1 MLELL
6 VSPAVTDSGGED
18 LRGDTRAAE
27 SCSGVQRAAEVGR
40 CSVRIDCAVCA
51 DGRAGGRL
59 ETDYT

>member
-27 SCSGVQRAAEVGR
+27 SCRRMQRAAEVGG
-40 CSVRIDCAVCA
+40 CSVRDDCVVRA
-51 DGRAGGRL
+51 DGGRL